1 MKKIVIRGLII
12 LVCIAGFIFLT
23 KSLYKLSPNQ
33 TALITKF
40 GRVVD
45 SQNTPGLHMHSF
57 IESDVKIY
65 TGEYLY
71 DIPTSDVIT
80 ADKKSMIA
88 DNYIIWH
95 VSEPIKYYQTLSAT
109 KGRAEERLEAAV
121 FNATKNVISSMTQDD
136 IVAEQLSLLEYVDPF
151 TGDSYEG
158 LSCTFTYETDKITVK
173 AKRDDNVETKV
184 YTLTDGVVT
193 KYADDY
199 GYDEF
204 TYKDGKLIGF
214 KAWEKNEESGEMETD
229 ELFDF
234 SWNENVIASY
244 GSAGGIVGAAVL
256 YALTTTDG
264 SADVGEPELRKPLR
278 LPARLAE
285 KRLGVDARGHE
296 PLDSHALLAQ
306 AEQHW
311 ARDSGVW
318 GADQRRLGWLGG

>member
-1 MKKIVIRGLII
+1 MMKKIVIRGLII
-12 LVCIAGFIFLT
+12 LVCIVGFIFLT
-23 KSLYKLSPNQ
+23 KSLYKLTPNQ

-136 IVAEQLSLLEYVDPF
+136 IVAAR
-151 TGDSYEG
+151 GDTLTNMITERANSDTAQYGLTITLAEIKALDLPDDNKQAVFDRMISERNNIAASYKAKGDAEARKIKND
-158 LSCTFTYETDKITVK
+158 TDKQTAILTAEATKQAEVLKAEGEAQYMSILSEAYNDPEKAEFYSYIRKLDSISSLEREGNTVILDK
-173 AKRDDNVETKV
+173 DS
-184 YTLTDGVVT
+184 
-193 KYADDY
+193 
-199 GYDEF
+199 EF
-204 TYKDGKLIGF
+204 ARI
-214 KAWEKNEESGEMETD
+214 
-229 ELFDF
+229 
-234 SWNENVIASY
+234 
-244 GSAGGIVGAAVL
+244 L
-256 YALTTTDG
+256 Y
-264 SADVGEPELRKPLR
+264 
-278 LPARLAE
+278 
-285 KRLGVDARGHE
+285 GVDSNE
-296 PLDSHALLAQ
+296 
-306 AEQHW
+306 
-311 ARDSGVW
+311 
-318 GADQRRLGWLGG
+318 